1 MSQVLAAP
9 VLTSSVTKAPSASPA
24 SADSAEGAEGFAALV
39 ADAEQ
44 GQAQMQAQR
53 DGSGT
58 DESGKAE
65 GGEAESSLTGQAAV
79 AEKPVAEGG
88 GSELESADTTAQATD
103 SSDSKPTTGDQ
114 SLPAQ
119 SAERQWF
126 ATEGNESGASK
137 AEAGAQA
144 LLSSGDH
151 PDAAE
156 TGSDGLLAQLAAL
169 DKAKRQMDG
178 AEPAPSSEGV
188 DTPAAAPLQGV
199 GLSGQPAAA
208 EIKPDSGLISDPKA
222 PLTPGMKPAP
232 APLPG
237 SQPELGTAT
246 PGGQASV
253 PAAPGL
259 VATQPDGEAQL
270 DVVPGSR
277 LDWRLGGADATL
289 PVERDGT
296 LLNASAANSA
306 NPTSAALLASANVM
320 AAPVDAL
327 DPALGGEAGEALD
340 LDPAR
345 QLQTDTV
352 HRQQARSAALADST
366 LLRQPVAAERLAP
379 ELRERLAVM
388 INTDRMTAE
397 LRLDPPE
404 LGALQVRIQMNGDQA
419 QVQIQT
425 QHAQA
430 RDLLEQAL
438 PRLREMLQGQ
448 GIQLADANVSHQQ
461 HSEGQADGGS
471 DFGGQGGQG
480 GVDGGA
486 EDAVAHQISNRNA
499 EGGIDFYA

>member
-1 MSQVLAAP
+1 MSHVLAAP
-9 VLTSSVTKAPSASPA
+9 VLTSSVTKASPASPA

-44 GQAQMQAQR
+44 GQAQR
-53 DGSGT
+53 DGRGT
-58 DESGKAE
+58 EASAKTDGGKAE
-65 GGEAESSLTGQAAV
+65 PSLAGQVAT
-79 AEKPVAEGG
+79 AEKPVAEGDTT
-88 GSELESADTTAQATD
+88 ELEGADVTVPASE
-103 SSDSKPTTGDQ
+103 SSDSETQAGDQ

-126 ATEGNESGASK
+126 ATEGNASELPK
-137 AEAGAQA
+137 AETGAQA
-144 LLSSGDH
+144 LLPSGEH
-151 PDAAE
+151 PD
-156 TGSDGLLAQLAAL
+156 SDGLLAQLAAL

-178 AEPAPSSEGV
+178 AEPVPPSEGV
-188 DTPAAAPLQGV
+188 DTPAATPLQGA
-199 GLSGQPAAA
+199 GLAGQSASA
-208 EIKPDSGLISDPKA
+208 ENKSDSALITDPKA
-222 PLTPGMKPAP
+222 SLTPGMKPAP

-237 SQPELGTAT
+237 HQPELGATT
-246 PGGQASV
+246 PGGQTGAPTV
-253 PAAPGL
+253 PGL

-270 DVVPGSR
+270 DVMPGSR
-277 LDWRLGGADATL
+277 LDWRLGSADTTL

-296 LLNASAANSA
+296 LLNASVANSA
-306 NPTSAALLASANVM
+306 NTPSAALTASTNAMAM

-345 QLQTDTV
+345 QLHTDTV
-352 HRQQARSAALADST
+352 HRQQARSAALADPA

-471 DFGGQGGQG
+471 GFGGQGGQG

>member
-9 VLTSSVTKAPSASPA
+9 VLTSSVTKAPPASPA

-44 GQAQMQAQR
+44 GQAQRQTQR
-53 DGSGT
+53 DDRGT
-58 DESGKAE
+58 EASAKTDDGKAE
-65 GGEAESSLTGQAAV
+65 PSLAGQVTA
-79 AEKPVAEGG
+79 AEKPVAEGDTT
-88 GSELESADTTAQATD
+88 ELEGGDVTEPASE
-103 SSDSKPTTGDQ
+103 SSDSETQAGDQ

-126 ATEGNESGASK
+126 ATEDNASGLPK
-137 AEAGAQA
+137 
-144 LLSSGDH
+144 
-151 PDAAE
+151 AE
-156 TGSDGLLAQLAAL
+156 TGAPASLPSEEHPDTAAADSDGLLAQLAAL

-178 AEPAPSSEGV
+178 AEPAPPSEGV
-188 DTPAAAPLQGV
+188 DTPAAPPLQGA
-199 GLSGQPAAA
+199 GLSGQPASA
-208 EIKPDSGLISDPKA
+208 ENKPDSGLITDPKA
-222 PLTPGMKPAP
+222 SLTPGMKPAP

-237 SQPELGTAT
+237 HQPELGAAT
-246 PGGQASV
+246 PGGQTGAPTV
-253 PAAPGL
+253 PGL

-270 DVVPGSR
+270 DVMPGSR
-277 LDWRLGGADATL
+277 LDWRLGSADTTL

-296 LLNASAANSA
+296 LLNASVANSA
-306 NPTSAALLASANVM
+306 NTPSAALTASTNAMAM

-345 QLQTDTV
+345 QLHTDTV
-352 HRQQARSAALADST
+352 HRQQARSAALADPA

-471 DFGGQGGQG
+471 GFGGQS